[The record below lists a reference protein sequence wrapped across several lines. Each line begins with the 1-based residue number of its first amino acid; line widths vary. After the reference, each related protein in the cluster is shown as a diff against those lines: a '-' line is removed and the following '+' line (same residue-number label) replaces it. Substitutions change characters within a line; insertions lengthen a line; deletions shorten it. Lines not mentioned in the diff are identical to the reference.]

1 MATVY
6 INLIIKSIIGSVRSN
21 PLVDPE
27 VQLTTEGGAFL
38 LTEGE
43 LQIIKE

>member
-1 MATVY
+1 MATVF
-6 INLIIKSIIGSVRSN
+6 ISLVIESIIGSVRSN

-27 VQLTTEGGAFL
+27 VQLTTESSAFL
-38 LTEGE
+38 LTEGG

>member
-6 INLIIKSIIGSVRSN
+6 ISLIIESIIGSVRSN
-21 PLVDPE
+21 PLTDPE
-27 VQLTTEGGAFL
+27 VQLITESSAFL
-38 LTEGE
+38 LTEGG

>member
-6 INLIIKSIIGSVRSN
+6 ISLIIESIIGSVRSN
-21 PLVDPE
+21 PFVDVE
-27 VQLTTEGGAFL
+27 VQLTTESSAFL
-38 LTEGE
+38 LTEGG